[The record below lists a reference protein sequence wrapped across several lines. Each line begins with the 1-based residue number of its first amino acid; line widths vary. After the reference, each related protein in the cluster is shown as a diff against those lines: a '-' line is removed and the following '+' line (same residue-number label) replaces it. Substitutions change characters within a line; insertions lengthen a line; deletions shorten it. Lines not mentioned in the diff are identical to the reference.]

1 MEATRPRYT
10 SLDGLRGVAAAA
22 VVVCHVV
29 IADGRAG
36 AIYELEN
43 TGQLTLFEQI
53 MHYSPARI
61 LWAGSEAVVVF
72 YVLSGF
78 VLALPFARNHG
89 QPWRYFYPRRLL
101 RLYLP
106 AIASLVFAYL
116 TTLAVTR
123 SVLPDAGL
131 WLNEHA
137 EKPNGLLQVLLGSS
151 LMAGWGGLNTSLWSL
166 RWEVIFSLLLPLF
179 LLFAVRFKRLLWLK
193 VASVI
198 AFCILWR
205 LAGVFY
211 PDLVYISVFALG
223 VLMAYNTDLLRDWAQ
238 RVPAWGWIPALVVSA
253 VLITNSWL
261 IAGIDPNSPLRA
273 GWIGPAAAGAVILV
287 FVVAHW
293 APAVRLLSSTAV
305 RWLGTISFSLYLTQE
320 PVVVALGF
328 LTHGQSPLWLQLP
341 LVAVVSLLIGWLFY
355 LGVERPSHRVARRFG
370 LARQQREEADL
381 ARKSTPATVQ
391 QTQGDLTGTS

>member
-1 MEATRPRYT
+1 
-10 SLDGLRGVAAAA
+10 
-22 VVVCHVV
+22 
-29 IADGRAG
+29 
-36 AIYELEN
+36 
-43 TGQLTLFEQI
+43 

-106 AIASLVFAYL
+106 AAASLVFAYL
-116 TTLAVTR
+116 TTLAVSR
-123 SVLPDAGL
+123 SVLPDAGH

-151 LMAGWGGLNTSLWSL
+151 LMAVWGGLNTSLWSL

-179 LLFAVRFKRLLWLK
+179 LLFAVRFKRLLWFK
-193 VASVI
+193 AAVVV
-198 AFCILWR
+198 AFCIFWR

-223 VLMAYNTDLLRDWAQ
+223 VLMAYNTDLLREWAK
-238 RVPAWGWIPALVVSA
+238 RVPLWGWIGALVLAA
-253 VLITNSWL
+253 VLITNSAL
-261 IAGIDPNSPLRA
+261 IAAFDPYSPLRA
-273 GWIGPAAAGAVILV
+273 GWIGPAAAGSALLV

-293 APAVRLLSSTAV
+293 APAVRLFSSGAI
-305 RWLGTISFSLYLTQE
+305 RWLGMISFSLYLTQE
-320 PVVVALGF
+320 PVVVALGV
-328 LTHGQSPLWLQLP
+328 LTRGQAPLWLQLP
-341 LVAVVSLLIGWLFY
+341 VVAAATLLIGWLFY

-370 LARQQREEADL
+370 LARQQREEAEQSRTSMPD
-381 ARKSTPATVQ
+381 AAPQ
-391 QTQGDLTGTS
+391 PQGALPGAS